1 VTESVRSAS
10 PRPRV
15 LVRTAVP
22 LAGDRGEL
30 APPTV
35 REVLRAASARLAGA
49 GCESPRLDAE
59 LLLAESLGSSRTELV
74 LVADDPLHAGAL
86 ARFERLLG
94 RRQAREPLAY
104 ITGRCAFRRLDLR
117 VDRRV
122 LIPRPETELLV
133 EVGLGLPSGWRV
145 ADVGTG
151 SGAIALALADER
163 ADLQL
168 TGIDLSP
175 QALALARANGER
187 LGLDVRWALA
197 DLLDDQHY
205 DAVIANLPYV
215 EAGAELAP
223 EIARY
228 EPARALFAGPDGLAA
243 IRRLLVVLAGR
254 RESRLVALEVGAGQA
269 GAVRALMAEAGFAG
283 IETLADLAGHE
294 RVLVGAR

>member
-1 VTESVRSAS
+1 VPESVRSAS
-10 PRPRV
+10 PHLRA
-15 LVRTAVP
+15 LVRTAAP
-22 LAGDRGEL
+22 PAGDRGEL

-35 REVLRAASARLAGA
+35 REVLRIASARLAEA

-59 LLLAESLGSSRTELV
+59 LLLAESLGSSRMELV
-74 LVADDPLHAGAL
+74 LVADDPLHADAL
-86 ARFERLLG
+86 VRFERLLA

-104 ITGRCAFRRLDLR
+104 ITGRCAFRRLDLG

-163 ADLQL
+163 ADLRL

-228 EPARALFAGPDGLAA
+228 EPAGALFAGPDGLAA
-243 IRRLLVVLAGR
+243 IRRLLAALAAR

-269 GAVRALMAEAGFAG
+269 AAVRELLAEAGFAG